1 MDGRQA
7 PKIEQLLKKPIF
19 TFLDSEIVKA
29 LKRFA
34 IEPPASFI
42 EGFAKTEEDKQ
53 KVLDGAFL

>member
-1 MDGRQA
+1 MDARQA

-34 IEPPASFI
+34 MDPPASFTD
-42 EGFAKTEEDKQ
+42 GFGKTEQDKQ